1 MMLEQ
6 LKTASLSVVST
17 YKTMTKAGDALKTV
31 TDKANKDLLNLQI
44 DVKTYV
50 SDLHRELMDAK
61 TADEVAKVTVKGLS
75 DHAAFCRQLDDI
87 KRSVDVAKDAYVEVG
102 GVPGHRF
109 NKDLVDIIKEDLD
122 KASLMFCLAD
132 HVRKVC
138 SYDC

>member
-1 MMLEQ
+1 MLEQ
-6 LKTASLSVVST
+6 LKTAGLSVVST
-17 YKTMTKAGDALKTV
+17 YKTLTKASDALKTV
-31 TDKANKDLLNLQI
+31 TDKANKDLLNLQM

-50 SDLHRELMDAK
+50 STLHCDLMEAK

-87 KRSVDVAKDAYVEVG
+87 ERSVDVAKDAYVEVG

-109 NKDLVDIIKEDLD
+109 NQECVADIKDDLYE
-122 KASLMFCLAD
+122 ASLMFCLAD

>member
-1 MMLEQ
+1 MLEQ
-6 LKTASLSVVST
+6 LKTAGLSVVST
-17 YKTMTKAGDALKTV
+17 YKTLTKAGDVLKTV
-31 TDKANKDLLNLQI
+31 VDKANKDLLNLQI

-50 SDLHRELMDAK
+50 SNIHRELMDAK

-75 DHAAFCRQLDDI
+75 EHAAFCRQLDDI

-132 HVRKVC
+132 HVRKAC
-138 SYDC
+138 SYDF

>member
-1 MMLEQ
+1 MLEQ
-6 LKTASLSVVST
+6 LKTAGLSVVST
-17 YKTMTKAGDALKTV
+17 YKTMTKAGDALKIV

-50 SDLHRELMDAK
+50 SNLHRDLMDAK
-61 TADEVAKVTVKGLS
+61 TTDEVAKVTVKGLS
-75 DHAAFCRQLDDI
+75 DHAAFCRQLEDI

-109 NKDLVDIIKEDLD
+109 NQECVADIKDDLY

>member
-1 MMLEQ
+1 MLEQ
-6 LKTASLSVVST
+6 LKTAGLSVVST

-31 TDKANKDLLNLQI
+31 TDKANKDLLNLQM

-50 SDLHRELMDAK
+50 SDLHRDLMDAK

-75 DHAAFCRQLDDI
+75 DHAAFCRQLEDI
-87 KRSVDVAKDAYVEVG
+87 KRSVSVAEEAYVEVG

-122 KASLMFCLAD
+122 KAAFMFCLAD

>member
-1 MMLEQ
+1 MLEQ
-6 LKTASLSVVST
+6 LKTAGLSVVST
-17 YKTMTKAGDALKTV
+17 YKTLTKAGDVLKTV
-31 TDKANKDLLNLQI
+31 TDKANKDLLDLQI

-50 SDLHRELMDAK
+50 SNLHRELMDAK

-87 KRSVDVAKDAYVEVG
+87 KRSVSVAEEAYVEAG
-102 GVPGHRF
+102 GLVGHRF
-109 NKDLVDIIKEDLD
+109 NQEREADIKDDLYE
-122 KASLMFCLAD
+122 ASLMFCLAD

>member
-1 MMLEQ
+1 MLEQ
-6 LKTASLSVVST
+6 LKTAGLSVVST
-17 YKTMTKAGDALKTV
+17 YKTLTKAGDALKTV

>member
-1 MMLEQ
+1 MLEQ
-6 LKTASLSVVST
+6 LKTAGLSVVST
-17 YKTMTKAGDALKTV
+17 YKTLTKAADALKAV
-31 TDKANKDLLNLQI
+31 TDKANKDLVALQK
-44 DVKTYV
+44 DVKAYV
-50 SDLHRELMDAK
+50 SDLHRDLFDVK

-75 DHAAFCRQLDDI
+75 DHAAFCRQLEDI

-109 NKDLVDIIKEDLD
+109 NQECVADIKDDLY

>member
-1 MMLEQ
+1 MLEQ
-6 LKTASLSVVST
+6 LKTAGLSVVST
-17 YKTMTKAGDALKTV
+17 YKTLTKAGDALKTV

-50 SDLHRELMDAK
+50 SDLHRNLMDAK
-61 TADEVAKVTVKGLS
+61 TADEVAKVTVKGLG
-75 DHAAFCRQLDDI
+75 DHAAFCRQLEDI